1 MGHTS
6 RANPSRPLKFALTA
20 ALLIA
25 ATVAT
30 ACQPAPTPESDPVIV
45 VAGTFS
51 PGFANEVIANR
62 LRKDGYNTTVFQLP
76 TLGTQDIRATA
87 QSLCKKIDAVRSST
101 GAAKVDLVGHSQG
114 GLVARDCIKNY
125 GGKTKVDKLV
135 MLGAPNYG
143 TALANL
149 ATAVTLGTCVNLT
162 ACKQMAVG
170 STYLNSL
177 NAGPD
182 VISPVK
188 YVSIY
193 SALDEVVFP
202 TGNAALKDGATNVK
216 VQSQCPVRT
225 VGHLGL
231 IADGTVYSGVADA
244 LANRA
249 ITLSC
254 LAV

>member
-1 MGHTS
+1 MRHT
-6 RANPSRPLKFALTA
+6 RPAKAVITA
-20 ALLIA
+20 TLLLA
-25 ATVAT
+25 AVVAT
-30 ACQPAPTPESDPVIV
+30 ACQPAPTPGNDPVIV

-62 LRKDGYNTTVFQLP
+62 LRGDGYNTTIFQLP
-76 TLGTQDIRATA
+76 TLGTQNIATTSQA
-87 QSLCKKIDAVRSST
+87 LCAKIDAVKAQT
-101 GAAKVDLVGHSQG
+101 GAAKVDLVAHSQG
-114 GLVARDCIKNY
+114 GLVARDCVKNY
-125 GGKTKVDKLV
+125 GGKNKVDTVV

-149 ATAVTLGTCVNLT
+149 ATGVTLGTCLSIT

-170 STYLNSL
+170 SSYLNSL

-188 YVSIY
+188 YVNIY
-193 SALDEVVFP
+193 TALDEVVFP
-202 TGNAALKDGATNVK
+202 AGNAAMKDGATNVK
-216 VQSQCPVRT
+216 VQSQCPLRV

-244 LANRA
+244 LANRNV
-249 ITLSC
+249 TLNC
-254 LAV
+254 IAV

>member
-30 ACQPAPTPESDPVIV
+30 ACQPAPTPGRDPVIV

-182 VISPVK
+182 VISPSSTSA
-188 YVSIY
+188 SIPP
-193 SALDEVVFP
+193 STRSCSRP
-202 TGNAALKDGATNVK
+202 AT
-216 VQSQCPVRT
+216 PR
-225 VGHLGL
+225 
-231 IADGTVYSGVADA
+231 
-244 LANRA
+244 
-249 ITLSC
+249 
-254 LAV
+254 